1 MKSNAATT
9 GKFGSLASFAERASE
24 AASLLKELASEKRLL
39 VLCALMD
46 QGEMSVTDL
55 AERVELGQSA
65 LSQHLAR
72 LRDQGIVRFRRDGAT
87 LLYSVADGNIG
98 RILKTLK
105 SIYC

>member
-1 MKSNAATT
+1 MKSVEKLAKPNSMALFAA
-9 GKFGSLASFAERASE
+9 KAAE

-46 QGEMSVTDL
+46 QREMSVTEL
-55 AERVELGQSA
+55 AGRVNLSQSA

-72 LRDQGIVRFRRDGAT
+72 LREQNIVSYRRDGAT